1 MEGEL
6 AVGQEVIKKLEEST
20 KKTVAALTRDLS
32 KVRTGRAS
40 TSLLDGIKVEYY
52 GTMTPLHQVASL
64 AAPEGRLITIQPW
77 EPSLI
82 GAIEKAILKSDLGF
96 NPQNDGKII
105 RIQVPPLT
113 EERRKELVKHVHKIG
128 ESFKVA
134 IRQERAEAMKEL
146 KKREA
151 DKAITEDE
159 SHRFQKKVQE
169 IVDARI
175 KEIDQI
181 LAAKEAEIMEV

>member
-1 MEGEL
+1 M
-6 AVGQEVIKKLEEST
+6 GQEVIKKLEGST
-20 KKTVAALTRDLS
+20 EKTVAALTRDLS

-40 TSLLDGIKVEYY
+40 TSLLDGIRVEYY
-52 GTMTPLHQVASL
+52 GTMTPLNQVASL

-96 NPQNDGKII
+96 NPQNDGKVI

-134 IRQERAEAMKEL
+134 IRQERADAIKEL

-159 SHRFQKKVQE
+159 FHRFQKKVQE

-175 KEIDQI
+175 KEIDRI